1 MADAAPRRNTG
12 RLPRRV
18 TPAYLENAA
27 LHYLQRFAT
36 SSANLRRVLMR
47 KVQRAAEAHGDDPAE
62 GAALVEAML
71 ARYQAAGLL
80 DDRQYAAAK
89 AASLQR
95 RGTSSRAIRERLA
108 VRGVDRDLISETV
121 DRLHDEEGGDLAAAA
136 AFARRRRLGPFRPA
150 AGGRAAG
157 NADEAA
163 ARRNKELAAMARAG
177 FAFDVARRVLACTD
191 EEAVEAMLARQE

>member
-12 RLPRRV
+12 RLPRRI

-62 GAALVEAML
+62 GAALVEAL
-71 ARYQAAGLL
+71 VARYQAAGLL

-108 VRGVDRDLISETV
+108 VKGVDRDLISETV

-150 AGGRAAG
+150 AGRSGG
-157 NADEAA
+157 GADDAA

-177 FAFDVARRVLACTD
+177 FAFDIARRVLACAD
-191 EEAVEAMLARQE
+191 EEAVEAMLAQQE

>member
-1 MADAAPRRNTG
+1 MGDAAPRRNAR
-12 RLPRRV
+12 RLPRRI

-47 KVQRAAEAHGDDPAE
+47 KVQRAAEAHGSDPAE
-62 GAALVEAML
+62 GAALVEAL
-71 ARYQAAGLL
+71 VARYQAAGLL

-95 RGTSSRAIRERLA
+95 RGASSRAIRERLA
-108 VRGVDRDLISETV
+108 VKGVDRDLISETV
-121 DRLHDEEGGDLAAAA
+121 SRLHDEEGGDLAAAA

-150 AGGRAAG
+150 MGGRAAG
-157 NADEAA
+157 KAADDT
-163 ARRNKELAAMARAG
+163 ARQGKELAAMARAG
-177 FAFDVARRVLACTD
+177 FAFEVARRILACTD
-191 EEAVEAMLARQE
+191 EAAVEAMLAQEE

>member
-1 MADAAPRRNTG
+1 MAEAAPRRST
-12 RLPRRV
+12 RRVPRRI

-47 KVQRAAEAHGDDPAE
+47 KVQRAAEAHGSDPAE
-62 GAALVEAML
+62 GAAWVEAL
-71 ARYQAAGLL
+71 VARYQAAGLL

-108 VRGVDRDLISETV
+108 VKGVDRDLISEAV
-121 DRLHDEEGGDLAAAA
+121 DRLHEEEGGDLAAAA
-136 AFARRRRLGPFRPA
+136 AFARRRRLGPYRGVGVG
-150 AGGRAAG
+150 GGRPV
-157 NADEAA
+157 DEGE
-163 ARRNKELAAMARAG
+163 RRGKELAAMARAG
-177 FAFDVARRVLACTD
+177 FAFDTARRILDCLDDA
-191 EEAVEAMLARQE
+191 AVEALLRESGER